1 MNIVEPPNQP
11 VHIGIDVAKATL
23 QIDLLGKSRKLPNTT
38 QGHRA
43 ILGMLPE
50 NAFIIMESTG
60 SYHIAAQE
68 SFQAAGI
75 PVSIVNPVRVK
86 QFGKAR
92 GTLAKTD
99 PVDACLLSD
108 FGRAFLP
115 RPTPPRYPERVLL
128 CELVNLRDTLSSQ
141 VTMWN
146 NLVEHQQSAVAR
158 KLSAAKARAATK
170 AQADVEAR
178 IAKLING
185 SKTMAPV
192 ANVLRESKGVGA
204 VTAAVL
210 MAEMPELGRINRRES
225 AALGGLAPCAND
237 SGKHEGKRYIRGGR
251 PRIKRA
257 LYLAALSAVRF
268 HPTLKPAYK
277 ALRAAGKPAKV
288 ALIAIARKL
297 LVILNAK
304 LKAYYATLV
313 PLVPAP

>member
-1 MNIVEPPNQP
+1 MNIIEPPNQP

-38 QGHRA
+38 AGHQTL
-43 ILGMLPE
+43 LGLLPE

-60 SYHIAAQE
+60 SYHIAPLE
-68 SFQAAGI
+68 CFQAAGI
-75 PVSIVNPVRVK
+75 PVAIVNPVRVK

-99 PVDACLLSD
+99 PVDAALLTD

-115 RPTPPRYPERVLL
+115 RPTPPRDPERVLL
-128 CELVNLRDTLSSQ
+128 CELVNLRETLSAQ
-141 VTMWN
+141 ITVWN

-158 KLSAAKARAATK
+158 KLSEAQARAATK
-170 AQADVEAR
+170 AMADVEVR
-178 IAKLING
+178 IAKLIKE

-192 ANVLRESKGVGA
+192 ADVLRKNKGVGA

-210 MAEMPELGRINRRES
+210 LAEMPELGRLNRREA
-225 AALGGLAPCAND
+225 AALAGVAPCAND

-257 LYLAALSAVRF
+257 LYLASLSAVR
-268 HPTLKPAYK
+268 HHTTLSPAYK
-277 ALRAAGKPAKV
+277 ALRAVGKPAKV

-304 LKAYYATLV
+304 LKEYYTMHELTA
-313 PLVPAP
+313 

>member
-1 MNIVEPPNQP
+1 MNIVEQPNHP

-23 QIDLLGKSRKLPNTT
+23 QIDLLGKSRKLPNTSP
-38 QGHRA
+38 GHRA
-43 ILGMLPE
+43 ILGLLPE
-50 NAFIIMESTG
+50 NAFVIMESTG

-75 PVSIVNPVRVK
+75 PVAIVNPVRVK
-86 QFGKAR
+86 QFGKAC

-99 PVDACLLSD
+99 PVDAVLLSS
-108 FGRAFLP
+108 FGRALQP
-115 RPTPPRYPERVLL
+115 RPTPLRDPERVELG
-128 CELVNLRDTLSSQ
+128 ELVNLRDTLSAQ

-146 NLVEHQQSAVAR
+146 NLVEHQQSKAAR
-158 KLSAAKARAATK
+158 KLSAVQARTAAKAMTG
-170 AQADVEAR
+170 VEAR
-178 IAKLING
+178 IAKLIQD
-185 SKTMAPV
+185 SETMAPV
-192 ANVLRESKGVGA
+192 ASVLRENKGVGA

-210 MAEMPELGRINRRES
+210 VAEMPELGRITRREA

-237 SGKHEGKRYIRGGR
+237 SGKHEGKRFIRGGR

-277 ALRAAGKPAKV
+277 ALRTAGKPAKV

-313 PLVPAP
+313 PAP